1 MRGTFLFASAIRFFR
16 RHEHHKK
23 RYKMDLTLISKTTK
37 VVRVVRDTDYER
49 AGMPNTLNGIPLAST
64 GELATLLG
72 KKYVTLVA
80 WRNRY
85 ADFPKP
91 VLVLNANGTKPRPIY
106 NVDEV
111 TAWVNTGRPQT
122 RGMAS
127 TLGSRLMKLRESDQ
141 TTYEAIIRMLEQAET
156 K

>member
-1 MRGTFLFASAIRFFR
+1 
-16 RHEHHKK
+16 
-23 RYKMDLTLISKTTK
+23 MDLTLISKTTK
-37 VVRVVRDTDYER
+37 VVRVVGNTDYER
-49 AGMPNTLNGIPLAST
+49 AGMPNTLNGISLATT

-72 KKYVTLVA
+72 KKYVTLTA

-91 VLVLNANGTKPRPIY
+91 VLVLNATSKKPRPIY

-111 TAWVNTGRPQT
+111 TAWVNTARPTT
-122 RGMAS
+122 RGLVS
-127 TLGSRLMKLRESDQ
+127 KLGSRLMKLRESDP
-141 TTYEAIIRMLEQAET
+141 TTYEVIIRMLEQAEI

>member
-1 MRGTFLFASAIRFFR
+1 
-16 RHEHHKK
+16 
-23 RYKMDLTLISKTTK
+23 
-37 VVRVVRDTDYER
+37 
-49 AGMPNTLNGIPLAST
+49 MPNELNGMRLAST
-64 GELATLLG
+64 GEIANLLG

-91 VLVLNANGTKPRPIY
+91 VLVLNPTSTKPRPIY

-111 TAWVNTGRPQT
+111 TAWVAQSRPQT
-122 RGMAS
+122 RGMVS
-127 TLGSRLMKLRESDQ
+127 KLGSRMMKLRESDP
-141 TTYEAIIRMLEQAET
+141 TAYENIIRLLEQAES